1 MSSLLKC
8 LMGRLDSRTVKSE
21 PVLELK
27 EDGMKDKPIVNVVVC
42 VKGGMV
48 QGAYTNASDVYV
60 DLDVIDLDVSSYPD
74 DGETDEADLN
84 QKRIDAIESN
94 PSWRAIY

>member
-1 MSSLLKC
+1 
-8 LMGRLDSRTVKSE
+8 MGESV
-21 PVLELK
+21 
-27 EDGMKDKPIVNVVVC
+27 VNVVVC

-48 QGAYTNASDVYV
+48 QGAYTNANGVCV

-84 QKRIDAIESN
+84 QKRIDEIEN
-94 PSWRAIY
+94 DPSWRAIY

>member
-1 MSSLLKC
+1 
-8 LMGRLDSRTVKSE
+8 
-21 PVLELK
+21 
-27 EDGMKDKPIVNVVVC
+27 MKDKPIVNVVVC

-48 QGAYTNASDVYV
+48 QGAYTNASDAYV

-74 DGETDEADLN
+74 DGEMDEADLN
-84 QKRIDAIESN
+84 QKRIDEIESD

>member
-1 MSSLLKC
+1 
-8 LMGRLDSRTVKSE
+8 
-21 PVLELK
+21 
-27 EDGMKDKPIVNVVVC
+27 MKDKPIVNVVVC

-60 DLDVIDLDVSSYPD
+60 DLDVIDLDVSRYPD

-84 QKRIDAIESN
+84 QKRIDEIESA

>member
-1 MSSLLKC
+1 
-8 LMGRLDSRTVKSE
+8 
-21 PVLELK
+21 
-27 EDGMKDKPIVNVVVC
+27 MKDKPIVNVVVC

-60 DLDVIDLDVSSYPD
+60 DLDVIDLDVSGYPD
-74 DGETDEADLN
+74 DCETDEADLN
-84 QKRIDAIESN
+84 QKRIDEIESD

>member
-1 MSSLLKC
+1 
-8 LMGRLDSRTVKSE
+8 
-21 PVLELK
+21 
-27 EDGMKDKPIVNVVVC
+27 MKDKPIANVVVC

-48 QGAYTNASDVYV
+48 QGAYTNANGVYV
-60 DLDVIDLDVSSYPD
+60 DLDVIDLDVSGYPD

-84 QKRIDAIESN
+84 QKRIDEIESD

>member
-1 MSSLLKC
+1 
-8 LMGRLDSRTVKSE
+8 
-21 PVLELK
+21 
-27 EDGMKDKPIVNVVVC
+27 MKDKPIVNVVVC

-60 DLDVIDLDVSSYPD
+60 DLDVIDLDVSSYHD
-74 DGETDEADLN
+74 DCETDEADLN
-84 QKRIDAIESN
+84 QKRIDEIESD

>member
-1 MSSLLKC
+1 
-8 LMGRLDSRTVKSE
+8 
-21 PVLELK
+21 
-27 EDGMKDKPIVNVVVC
+27 MKDKPIVNVVVC

-74 DGETDEADLN
+74 DGETDEADLD
-84 QKRIDAIESN
+84 QKRIDEIESD

>member
-1 MSSLLKC
+1 M
-8 LMGRLDSRTVKSE
+8 
-21 PVLELK
+21 LELK

-60 DLDVIDLDVSSYPD
+60 DLDVIDLDVSSYCDWQHPCSALPEIED
-74 DGETDEADLN
+74 DEE
-84 QKRIDAIESN
+84 E
-94 PSWRAIY
+94 

>member
-1 MSSLLKC
+1 MAD
-8 LMGRLDSRTVKSE
+8 MGES
-21 PVLELK
+21 
-27 EDGMKDKPIVNVVVC
+27 IVNVVVC

-48 QGAYTNASDVYV
+48 QAAYTNANGVCV
-60 DLDVIDLDVSSYPD
+60 GLDVIDLDVSSYPD

-84 QKRIDAIESN
+84 QKRIDEIESD

>member
-1 MSSLLKC
+1 
-8 LMGRLDSRTVKSE
+8 MGE
-21 PVLELK
+21 
-27 EDGMKDKPIVNVVVC
+27 PIVNVVVC

-48 QGAYTNASDVYV
+48 QGAYTNANGVCV

-74 DGETDEADLN
+74 DGETDEADLS
-84 QKRIDAIESN
+84 QKRIDEIESD

>member
-1 MSSLLKC
+1 
-8 LMGRLDSRTVKSE
+8 
-21 PVLELK
+21 
-27 EDGMKDKPIVNVVVC
+27 MKDKPIVNVVVC

-60 DLDVIDLDVSSYPD
+60 DLDVIDLDVIDLDVSSYPD

-84 QKRIDAIESN
+84 QKRIDEIESD

>member
-1 MSSLLKC
+1 
-8 LMGRLDSRTVKSE
+8 
-21 PVLELK
+21 
-27 EDGMKDKPIVNVVVC
+27 MKDKPIVNVVVC

-60 DLDVIDLDVSSYPD
+60 DLDVIDFDVSSYPD

-84 QKRIDAIESN
+84 QKRIDEIESD

>member
-1 MSSLLKC
+1 
-8 LMGRLDSRTVKSE
+8 
-21 PVLELK
+21 
-27 EDGMKDKPIVNVVVC
+27 MKDKPIVNVVVC

-48 QGAYTNASDVYV
+48 QGAYTNANGVYV
-60 DLDVIDLDVSSYPD
+60 DLDVIDLDMSSYPD
-74 DGETDEADLN
+74 DGETDEANLN

>member
-1 MSSLLKC
+1 
-8 LMGRLDSRTVKSE
+8 MGESV
-21 PVLELK
+21 
-27 EDGMKDKPIVNVVVC
+27 VNVVVC

-48 QGAYTNASDVYV
+48 QGAYTNANGVCV

-84 QKRIDAIESN
+84 QKRIEEIEN
-94 PSWRAIY
+94 DPSWRAIY

>member
-1 MSSLLKC
+1 MERLDFLIERSETC
-8 LMGRLDSRTVKSE
+8 AGTEGGWHERQAYCECGRLRERRHGTGS
-21 PVLELK
+21 
-27 EDGMKDKPIVNVVVC
+27 
-42 VKGGMV
+42 
-48 QGAYTNASDVYV
+48 YTNASDVYV

-84 QKRIDAIESN
+84 QKRIDEIESD

>member
-1 MSSLLKC
+1 
-8 LMGRLDSRTVKSE
+8 
-21 PVLELK
+21 
-27 EDGMKDKPIVNVVVC
+27 MKDKPIVNVVVC

-60 DLDVIDLDVSSYPD
+60 DLDVSSYPD
-74 DGETDEADLN
+74 DCETDEADLN
-84 QKRIDAIESN
+84 QKRIDEIESD